1 MHVELCNCA
10 DEESIC
16 RVVALYRPDTLFH
29 AAAYKHVPMLEAN
42 PLSAA
47 RNNIL
52 GTLATARAARAC
64 SVERF
69 VLVSTDKA
77 ARPTNIIGA
86 TTRICE
92 LILKEMAAESR
103 DTIFTM
109 VRFGNEIGRAHV

>member
-42 PLSAA
+42 SLSAP
-47 RNNIL
+47 RNKIL
-52 GTLATARAARAC
+52 GTIATARAARAC

-69 VLVSTDKA
+69 VLVSTAKA
-77 ARPTNIIGA
+77 GRPTYIMGA
-86 TTRICE
+86 TTRICA
-92 LILKEMAAESR
+92 LILPAMVAESR
-103 DTIFTM
+103 DPLIT
-109 VRFGNEIGRAHV
+109 